1 MELKKFAKTLPGI
14 LFALAPLTG
23 FGINNFH
30 SYGGTY
36 HYGTPYGLYYVENL
50 PKQRLSEKEKEELLY
65 MREEEKLAR
74 DVYLTLYRKWRL
86 PIFRN
91 IARAEQ
97 RHMDMVGVLIKK
109 YGLKDPVIDRVGV
122 FTNKHIQ
129 ELYNKLVAEGE
140 KSLIDALKVGAL
152 IEELDITD
160 LKKAMANTD
169 NRDIRIV
176 YANLM
181 KGSRNHLR
189 AFVRLLR
196 RFGYDYTPKY
206 LPKEEFEKIVSTP
219 IERGFIRNP

>member
-30 SYGGTY
+30 SYGGMY

-74 DVYLTLYRKWRL
+74 DVYSTLYRKWRL

-91 IARAEQ
+91 IARSEQ

-189 AFVRLLR
+189 AFTRVLS
-196 RFGYDYTPKY
+196 RFGYSYEPKY
-206 LPKEEFEKIVSTP
+206 LSVGEFESIVSTP

>member
-14 LFALAPLTG
+14 LFTLFPLTG
-23 FGINNFH
+23 FGINNSH
-30 SYGGTY
+30 PYGGMY

-50 PKQRLSEKEKEELLY
+50 PKQRLGEKEKEELLY

-74 DVYLTLYRKWRL
+74 DVYSTLYRKWRL

-91 IARAEQ
+91 IARSEQ

>member
-1 MELKKFAKTLPGI
+1 M
-14 LFALAPLTG
+14 
-23 FGINNFH
+23 
-30 SYGGTY
+30 
-36 HYGTPYGLYYVENL
+36 
-50 PKQRLSEKEKEELLY
+50 
-65 MREEEKLAR
+65 
-74 DVYLTLYRKWRL
+74 
-86 PIFRN
+86 
-91 IARAEQ
+91 
-97 RHMDMVGVLIKK
+97 
-109 YGLKDPVIDRVGV
+109 GV

-129 ELYNKLVAEGE
+129 ELYNKLVSEGE

-160 LKKAMANTD
+160 LKKAMENTD

-176 YANLM
+176 YANLT

-206 LPKEEFEKIVSTP
+206 LPKEEFKKIVSTP